1 MNTGVKRFVFRLGV
15 VFSAALWLSGCAT
28 PTQPSRFY
36 RMESL
41 SPPIAM
47 PQPSTPDQSLPLVGI
62 GPVQLA
68 SYLDRP
74 QIVERSTR
82 YRLTLHE
89 FDRWAGNLQENT
101 VQLLRDVIQ
110 RDLRGAQV
118 IGYPWSSGVSTDY
131 EVLVTID
138 RFERQGMTMK
148 LEAGWT
154 LIEQPGGRS
163 VSLGQQSFEAP
174 LAGSGMEDLVAAAS
188 AVLEQLGGALA
199 GELENR
205 LSPPR

>member
-1 MNTGVKRFVFRLGV
+1 MNTGMMRHVVRMGV
-15 VFSAALWLSGCAT
+15 VFSTALWLSGCAT

-36 RMESL
+36 RLESL

-47 PQPSTPDQSLPLVGI
+47 PQPSTPGQPLPLVGI

-74 QIVERSTR
+74 QIVERSTTH
-82 YRLTLHE
+82 RLTLHE

-110 RDLRGAQV
+110 RALRGAQV
-118 IGYPWSSGVSTDY
+118 IGYPWSSGVNTDY

-138 RFERQGMTMK
+138 RFERQGMQMK

-154 LIEQPGGRS
+154 LIAQPGGRS
-163 VSLGQQSFEAP
+163 VSRGQQSFEAP
-174 LAGSGMEDLVAAAS
+174 LEGAGMEEVVAAAS
-188 AVLEQLGGALA
+188 AVLEQLGDTLA
-199 GELENR
+199 GELKRR